1 MAQRDATAAGTA
13 AEDRFQKARTFERF
27 TMAHPRLMHVKDRL
41 LSAIR
46 GAAPGSLVLVLG
58 PTGVGKTTLRMKCEQ
73 VLTADMM
80 ADLQGDPGR
89 FPFVSVEAVASLTG
103 SFNWRDHFSRMLRGM
118 DEPLIADKLNG
129 QRIGGE
135 RSPTGRFT
143 PGPRAAGFELQHA
156 VEQALSHRRPA
167 AVFVDEAQ
175 HLGRITSGRKLSD
188 QLDVIKSIANRT
200 QTIHVLLG
208 TYDLLAFRNLS
219 GQLSRRCIDVHF
231 SRYRAD
237 DKDDLETFKNVL
249 RTFQGQLPIP
259 SFDLAQAWDFLYERS
274 LGCVGILK
282 EWLLRALT
290 TALADGKTT
299 LTRTHLKQSALSASQ
314 CEKILAET
322 KEGEMRLDE
331 ADRSCSRLRVLLGLD
346 GTRPDESPARQR
358 VDAIPIPMKRRR
370 RAGQRS
376 PKRDKVGATV
386 AACG

>member
-1 MAQRDATAAGTA
+1 MTPHANTVAGTA
-13 AEDRFQKARTFERF
+13 IEDRFQKARTFERF
-27 TMAHPRLMHVKDRL
+27 TMAHPRLMHVKERL
-41 LSAIR
+41 LDAIR
-46 GAAPGSLVLVLG
+46 SAAPGSLVLVLG
-58 PTGVGKTTLRMKCEQ
+58 PTGVGKTTLRLKCEQ
-73 VLTADMM
+73 VLATEMM
-80 ADLQGDPGR
+80 AALQRDPGR
-89 FPFVSVEAVASLTG
+89 LPFVSVEAVASLTG
-103 SFNWRDHFSRMLRGM
+103 SFNWRDHFTRMLRRM
-118 DEPLIADKLNG
+118 EEPLIADKLNE

-135 RSPTGRFT
+135 RSPTGRYT
-143 PGPRAAGFELQHA
+143 PGPRAAGFELQYA
-156 VEQALSHRRPA
+156 VEQALSHRCPA

-200 QTIHVLLG
+200 QTVHVLLG
-208 TYDLLAFRNLS
+208 TNDLLAFRNLS

-237 DKDDLETFKNVL
+237 SKDDLETFKNVL
-249 RTFQGQLPIP
+249 RTFQAQMPIP
-259 SFDLAQAWDFLYERS
+259 SIDLVQAWDFLYERS

-299 LTRTHLKQSALSASQ
+299 LTRTYLKQSALSASQ
-314 CEKILAET
+314 CEKILAEA

-331 ADRSCSRLRVLLGLD
+331 ADGSCSRLRLLIGLD
-346 GTRPDESPARQR
+346 ETRPDESQERQR

-376 PKRDKVGATV
+376 PKRDKVGAKVT
-386 AACG
+386 ACG

>member
-1 MAQRDATAAGTA
+1 MMAPSGAAAGTA
-13 AEDRFQKARTFERF
+13 PEDRFQRARTFERF
-27 TMAHPRLMHVKDRL
+27 TMAHPRLTHVKDL
-41 LSAIR
+41 LLNAIR

-58 PTGVGKTTLRMKCEQ
+58 PTGVGKTTLRLKCEQ
-73 VLTADMM
+73 VLAAEMM
-80 ADLQGDPGR
+80 AALHCDPGQL
-89 FPFVSVEAVASLTG
+89 PFVSVEAVASLTG
-103 SFNWRDHFSRMLRGM
+103 SFNWRDHFTRMLRGM

-129 QRIGGE
+129 QRVGAE
-135 RSPTGRFT
+135 RSPTGRYT

-175 HLGRITSGRKLSD
+175 HLGRLASGRKLSD

-237 DKDDLETFKNVL
+237 NKDDLETFKNVL
-249 RTFQGQLPIP
+249 LTFQGQLPIP
-259 SFDLAQAWDFLYERS
+259 SFDLVQAWDLLYERS

-290 TALADGKTT
+290 TALADGKAT
-299 LTRTHLKQSALSASQ
+299 LTRTHLEQVALSASQ
-314 CEKILAET
+314 SEKILAET
-322 KEGEMRLDE
+322 REGEMRLDE
-331 ADRSCSRLRVLLGLD
+331 AEGSRSRLRLLLGLEA
-346 GTRPDESPARQR
+346 RPADEPSHRQGEA
-358 VDAIPIPMKRRR
+358 AIPIKKRR
-370 RAGQRS
+370 RAGERS
-376 PKRDKVGATV
+376 PKRDKVGTKV

>member
-1 MAQRDATAAGTA
+1 MAPVGATAGTA

-27 TMAHPRLMHVKDRL
+27 TMAHPHLTHVKDRL

-58 PTGVGKTTLRMKCEQ
+58 PTGVGKTTLRLKCEQ
-73 VLTADMM
+73 VLTAELM
-80 ADLQGDPGR
+80 ASLRCDPGQL
-89 FPFVSVEAVASLTG
+89 PFVSVEAVASLTG
-103 SFNWRDHFSRMLRGM
+103 SFNWRDHFTRMLRGM

-135 RSPTGRFT
+135 RSSTGRFT

-200 QTIHVLLG
+200 QTVHVLLG

-237 DKDDLETFKNVL
+237 DKDDLETFQNIL
-249 RTFQGQLPIP
+249 RTFQSQLPIP
-259 SFDLAQAWDFLYERS
+259 SFDLVQAWDLLYERS

-290 TALADGKTT
+290 TALADDKTT

-322 KEGEMRLDE
+322 REGEMRLTE
-331 ADRSCSRLRVLLGLD
+331 AEGSYSQLRLLLGLD
-346 GTRPDESPARQR
+346 AARPEEPPERQR
-358 VDAIPIPMKRRR
+358 VGATPMKKRRR
-370 RAGQRS
+370 VGQRS
-376 PKRDKVGATV
+376 PKRDKVGAKV

>member
-1 MAQRDATAAGTA
+1 MS
-13 AEDRFQKARTFERF
+13 
-27 TMAHPRLMHVKDRL
+27 VKDRL

-46 GAAPGSLVLVLG
+46 SASPGSLVLVLG

-73 VLTADMM
+73 VLTAEMM
-80 ADLQGDPGR
+80 AALERDPGQL
-89 FPFVSVEAVASLTG
+89 PFVSVEAVASLTG
-103 SFNWRDHFSRMLRGM
+103 SFNWRDHFTRMLRGM
-118 DEPLIADKLNG
+118 EEPLIADKLTE
-129 QRIGGE
+129 QRVSGE
-135 RSPTGRFT
+135 RSPTGRFA

-156 VEQALSHRRPA
+156 VEQALSHRHPA

-175 HLGRITSGRKLSD
+175 HLGRVTSGRKLSD

-200 QTIHVLLG
+200 QTVHVLLG

-237 DKDDLETFKNVL
+237 SKDDLETFKNVL
-249 RTFQGQLPIP
+249 RTFQGQMPIP
-259 SFDLAQAWDFLYERS
+259 SFDLVQAWDLLYERS

-299 LTRTHLKQSALSASQ
+299 LTRTYLKQSALSASQ

-322 KEGEMRLDE
+322 KEGEVRLDE
-331 ADRSCSRLRVLLGLD
+331 ADRSCSRLRLLIGLD
-346 GTRPDESPARQR
+346 EIRPDESPERQR
-358 VDAIPIPMKRRR
+358 VDAIPIPIKRRR

-376 PKRDKVGATV
+376 PKRDKVGAKV

>member
-1 MAQRDATAAGTA
+1 MAPVGAAAGTA
-13 AEDRFQKARTFERF
+13 TEDRFQKVRTFERF
-27 TMAHPRLMHVKDRL
+27 TMAHPHLTHVKDRL

-58 PTGVGKTTLRMKCEQ
+58 PTGVGKTTLRLKCEQ
-73 VLTADMM
+73 VLTAELM
-80 ADLQGDPGR
+80 AALRCDPGQL
-89 FPFVSVEAVASLTG
+89 PFVSVEAVASLTG
-103 SFNWRDHFSRMLRGM
+103 SFNWRDHFTRMLRGM

-135 RSPTGRFT
+135 RSSTGRFT

-156 VEQALSHRRPA
+156 VEQALSHRRPS

-200 QTIHVLLG
+200 QTVHVLFG

-237 DKDDLETFKNVL
+237 DKDDLETFQNVL
-249 RTFQGQLPIP
+249 RTFQSQLPIP
-259 SFDLAQAWDFLYERS
+259 SFDLVQAWDLLYERS

-290 TALADGKTT
+290 TALADDKTT

-322 KEGEMRLDE
+322 REGEMRLTE
-331 ADRSCSRLRVLLGLD
+331 AEGSYSQLRLLLDLD
-346 GTRPDESPARQR
+346 AARPEEPPERQR
-358 VDAIPIPMKRRR
+358 VGATPMKKRRR
-370 RAGQRS
+370 VGQRS
-376 PKRDKVGATV
+376 PKRDKVGAKV